1 MAGSEHLA
9 CLLFD
14 TNHAAMAVVELPGA
28 AHCVR

>member
-14 TNHAAMAVVELPGA
+14 TSNAAMAVVELPGA
-28 AHCVR
+28 ARYVR